1 MFKKIGLM
9 FIGFIGLI
17 GSAFATVPTE
27 VGTALASVE
36 TDALALVALVWPYVL
51 SVFGAVLLFKIFKRV
66 ASKI

>member
-1 MFKKIGLM
+1 MLKKIGLM
-9 FIGFIGLI
+9 IAGFAGLM
-17 GSAFATVPTE
+17 GSAFAAVPTE
-27 VGTALASVE
+27 VGTALAAVE